1 MLLVKIKILLT
12 SHGILNKSVAYVQGV
27 SKHLRCV
34 SFKCELTLKNNEKV
48 WNENHVP
55 CEWPECVFG
64 LVLPFEVGDI
74 LVVALAADVDDL
86 GEQLISV
93 SGAFSFV
100 HMQHELLH
108 NLH

>member
-1 MLLVKIKILLT
+1 MRQPKNHAV
-12 SHGILNKSVAYVQGV
+12 Y
-27 SKHLRCV
+27 LRLKCV
-34 SFKCELTLKNNEKV
+34 LGC
-48 WNENHVP
+48 
-55 CEWPECVFG
+55 C
-64 LVLPFEVGDI
+64 LVLPLKVGDI